1 MYNSFA
7 IWYDKKP
14 SQGSEELCAE
24 LHFNLW
30 QFSFQSKK
38 SLDCLDI
45 GIKLEKITSCS
56 SIKLFI
62 PFEIGTFE
70 PEILKVNYL
79 SFVAASAYRDVTH
92 LL

>member
-62 PFEIGTFE
+62 PFEIEEKHVHDLGRVITSNNKLITAIF
-70 PEILKVNYL
+70 NGL
-79 SFVAASAYRDVTH
+79 S
-92 LL
+92 